1 MGVDAVRVLEQ
12 TGVLEYH
19 LKASC
24 EKLKMFTTHPQAKT
38 KITKQRVRA
47 AKPTAGDKNAVIEI
61 AKLLLKERQGIDG
74 RNRKGP
80 PRGNNVQSKGR
91 DCRPRPGSKTQL
103 WTIANRKPTVS
114 LKKEAG

>member
-38 KITKQRVRA
+38 KITKQRELQSLQR
-47 AKPTAGDKNAVIEI
+47 
-61 AKLLLKERQGIDG
+61 GI
-74 RNRKGP
+74 KM
-80 PRGNNVQSKGR
+80 QS
-91 DCRPRPGSKTQL
+91 
-103 WTIANRKPTVS
+103 
-114 LKKEAG
+114 